1 MTFSTLFR
9 YPEFATERDR
19 VRTALYVEYL
29 NPRKIVHQ
37 MIENEVKW
45 KSVQDSAPAGMSKKE
60 EIGKLR

>member
-1 MTFSTLFR
+1 
-9 YPEFATERDR
+9 

-29 NPRKIVHQ
+29 NLRKIVHQ